1 MKNIILFLIAY
12 LTNEI
17 ICQNNIYSNNRG
29 ANYQINTNY
38 SNINKEMPD
47 NPLVFNVLF
56 SDLKEQWSKKMADFV
71 SQYIYLIPVP
81 YKTQVD
87 FYENITKV
95 PCQMKGAFL
104 LEEANSKRDVVDFK
118 IIAPNK
124 TVIFQSSSIGSIFS
138 LNLTDKGLYTILF
151 NNRIL
156 NKEIKPTLIMN
167 TGQNLFL
174 EKENLSETEKKMDLL
189 LSFLK
194 RYEQDYKL
202 NRGFRK
208 RGEEQ
213 LSDTNKY
220 FFIFSFVETIVLIGV
235 SCWQYYYLKHLFEVK
250 GSL

>member
-1 MKNIILFLIAY
+1 MVNILFLFYIY
-12 LTNEI
+12 LTSI
-17 ICQNNIYSNNRG
+17 ICQNNTQKNAQGSN
-29 ANYQINTNY
+29 QKLNTN
-38 SNINKEMPD
+38 NVNNDKEMVD
-47 NPLVFNVLF
+47 NPLVFNTLF
-56 SDLKEQWSKKMADFV
+56 KDLKEQWTKKMSDFV

-95 PCQMKGAFL
+95 PSQMKGAFL
-104 LEEANSKRDVVDFK
+104 LEEANSKRDIIDFK

-138 LNLTDKGLYTILF
+138 LNLTDKGMYTILF

-156 NKEIKPTLIMN
+156 NKEVKPTLIMN

-174 EKENLSETEKKMDLL
+174 EKENLSETEKKMDSL

-208 RGEEQ
+208 KGQEQ

-220 FFIFSFVETIVLIGV
+220 FFIFSFVETVVLIGV
-235 SCWQYYYLKHLFEVK
+235 SCWQYFYLKHLFEVK

>member
-12 LTNEI
+12 LTHEI

-104 LEEANSKRDVVDFK
+104 LEEANSKRDIVDFK